1 MKIESLIKRKNG
13 TQVQLEAPRRLYHFK
28 PESGVISDP
37 HVCDVEIES
46 HAKALLKIRE
56 GFRLVDG
63 EQAPEMEELEERRL
77 NGSSVHDAHYTIKGG
92 EVIELADLVNMAFD
106 DSGLDE
112 DEWNAL
118 ADQQRYVYIDATLRE
133 LKDGF
138 NSEEVTEQPV
148 LETQPTQP
156 EEQKSEEKSDEL
168 PSRKELVEQFKAK
181 FGRNPSNKMK
191 PEEIARALSED
202 DDE

>member
-1 MKIESLIKRKNG
+1 MKIESMIKRKKG

-28 PESGVISDP
+28 PESGVLSDP

-46 HAKALLKIRE
+46 HARALLKIRE

-63 EQAPEMEELEERRL
+63 EQAPEMEEQEERRL

-191 PEEIARALSED
+191 PEEIARTLSED